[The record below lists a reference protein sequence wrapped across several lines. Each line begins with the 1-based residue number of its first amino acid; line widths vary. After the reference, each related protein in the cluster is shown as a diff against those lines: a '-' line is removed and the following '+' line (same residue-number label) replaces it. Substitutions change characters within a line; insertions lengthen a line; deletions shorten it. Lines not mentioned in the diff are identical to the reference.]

1 MMDACPDCIYASR
14 AGVKYG
20 ASTPVYRCRR
30 FPPTL
35 LPRYSGAENQ
45 FPVVSE
51 KNWCGEF
58 HDIIK
63 AAPMPEMPKDQH
75 KRKWDLIDLI
85 GLAAFWTIVLV
96 VILAS
101 LLGFEL

>member
-1 MMDACPDCIYASR
+1 MMDACP
-14 AGVKYG
+14 
-20 ASTPVYRCRR
+20 
-30 FPPTL
+30 
-35 LPRYSGAENQ
+35 
-45 FPVVSE
+45 
-51 KNWCGEF
+51 
-58 HDIIK
+58 
-63 AAPMPEMPKDQH
+63 APMPEMPKDQH

>member
-1 MMDACPDCIYASR
+1 MTASKNADGHTFKELYDAEIKLAPREMMDACPDCIYALR

-58 HDIIK
+58 HDSIK
-63 AAPMPEMPKDQH
+63 AAP
-75 KRKWDLIDLI
+75 
-85 GLAAFWTIVLV
+85 
-96 VILAS
+96 
-101 LLGFEL
+101 